1 MEDKKEYLIDMAKEH
16 WETGHPFSS
25 DDFRYFQGICKDDGF
40 DVDQKDWNYY
50 WECFEDCRLND
61 DIQNYDL
68 EDLTEAAG
76 EKNARRRVWGSD
88 WNNEHVGASNLDF
101 FGEYLLDEIK
111 SNLEGLTCNVGG
123 RQKMAIDMARTEIS
137 IDKDPAPNESVK
149 ERRIRGWVYFKS
161 NFNVIME
168 DHQILKQKVI
178 QAFKGGMADF
188 NDKYKSDYLVCKDM
202 TLISDSFKY
211 GNDNKSMYF
220 VFKVEEEKYH
230 NEKPRAVIVHKH
242 SRESLDIND
251 MFVQNAF
258 PLTIDDNNVVTTNA
272 TKPAYAEYA
281 GSNIGYYWWTEVEK
295 ESDAS
300 GPEEHTTIYYFET
313 PSDLNKYLHQHPDKE
328 KLVLCRIYENAN
340 SKSLF
345 DSILKESLTKCRE
358 SLFDDLNEYQ
368 IGVIKDMAK
377 MDIECGRPM
386 DYDNA
391 LTICQEDEDLSD
403 VAEDAAEYYI
413 DLVSKGAAA
422 FYEEFKNE
430 YDDWD
435 PDFVAEFDYGDELLH
450 ESYHR
455 WEDFYEKGCKL
466 GLNSYMNKLDIL
478 HDDYGGFKNVPKDK
492 IRVILEA
499 IPDNN
504 YDVYNFT
511 EEMIDYF
518 GFDLW

>member
-1 MEDKKEYLIDMAKEH
+1 MKDKKEYLRDMAREH
-16 WETGHPFSS
+16 WECGHPFSS
-25 DDFRYFQGICKDDGF
+25 DDFRLFQDICKDDGL
-40 DVDQKDWNYY
+40 DVDRKDWSYYWDCFNDCRENYY
-50 WECFEDCRLND
+50 DDNINEDEPLFESGLSRHIYTGKVSKGGNTA
-61 DIQNYDL
+61 L
-68 EDLTEAAG
+68 ELVRTPID
-76 EKNARRRVWGSD
+76 
-88 WNNEHVGASNLDF
+88 VGASNLDY
-101 FGEYLLDEIK
+101 FGNHLIDEIK
-111 SNLEGLTCNVGG
+111 ANLKEITCRVGG
-123 RQKMAIDMARTEIS
+123 KIKLAIDEKRTELS
-137 IDKDPAPNESVK
+137 MDKDPAPGESIK

-161 NFNVIME
+161 NFNIIME
-168 DHQILKQKVI
+168 DRQLLKQKVI

-242 SRESLDIND
+242 SRESSEL
-251 MFVQNAF
+251 
-258 PLTIDDNNVVTTNA
+258 
-272 TKPAYAEYA
+272 
-281 GSNIGYYWWTEVEK
+281 
-295 ESDAS
+295 
-300 GPEEHTTIYYFET
+300 FE
-313 PSDLNKYLHQHPDKE
+313 
-328 KLVLCRIYENAN
+328 
-340 SKSLF
+340 
-345 DSILKESLTKCRE
+345 SILKESLTKCHE

-377 MDIECGRPM
+377 MDIECGHPM
-386 DYDNA
+386 DYDDA
-391 LTICQEDEDLSD
+391 LAICQEDEDLSD

-413 DLVSKGAAA
+413 DLVGKGAAA

-435 PDFVAEFDYGDELLH
+435 PDFVAEFDHGDELLH
-450 ESYHR
+450 ESYHC

>member
-1 MEDKKEYLIDMAKEH
+1 MEDKKEYLMDMAKEH

-88 WNNEHVGASNLDF
+88 WNNEYADTDTDTGVSNLDY
-101 FGEYLLDEIK
+101 FGNHLIEEIK
-111 SNLEGLTCNVGG
+111 ANLKEITCKVGG
-123 RQKMAIDMARTEIS
+123 TIKTVIDIDRTELS
-137 IDKDPAPNESVK
+137 MDKDPAPGESVK

-168 DHQILKQKVI
+168 DRQILKQKVI

-211 GNDNKSMYF
+211 GNDNKSMYL
-220 VFKVEEEKYH
+220 VLKVEEEKYH
-230 NEKPRAVIVHKH
+230 NEKPQAVIVHKH
-242 SRESLDIND
+242 SRECVDIFNKI
-251 MFVQNAF
+251 
-258 PLTIDDNNVVTTNA
+258 LES
-272 TKPAYAEYA
+272 Y
-281 GSNIGYYWWTEVEK
+281 STE
-295 ESDAS
+295 D
-300 GPEEHTTIYYFET
+300 G
-313 PSDLNKYLHQHPDKE
+313 N
-328 KLVLCRIYENAN
+328 
-340 SKSLF
+340 
-345 DSILKESLTKCRE
+345 
-358 SLFDDLNEYQ
+358 LNEYQ
-368 IGVIKDMAK
+368 INVIKDMAK
-377 MDIECGRPM
+377 MDIECGHPM
-386 DYDNA
+386 DYDDA
-391 LTICQEDEDLSD
+391 LAICQEDEDLSD

-435 PDFVAEFDYGDELLH
+435 PDFVAEFGYEDELLH
-450 ESYHR
+450 ESYHC

-466 GLNSYMNKLDIL
+466 GLNSYMDKLDIL

>member
-1 MEDKKEYLIDMAKEH
+1 MKDKKEYLRDMAREH
-16 WETGHPFSS
+16 WECGHPFSS
-25 DDFRYFQGICKDDGF
+25 DDFRLFQDICKDDGL
-40 DVDQKDWNYY
+40 DVDRKDWSYYWDCFNDCRENYY
-50 WECFEDCRLND
+50 DDNINEDEPLFESGLSRHIYTGKVSKGGNTA
-61 DIQNYDL
+61 L
-68 EDLTEAAG
+68 ELVRTPID
-76 EKNARRRVWGSD
+76 
-88 WNNEHVGASNLDF
+88 VGASNLDY
-101 FGEYLLDEIK
+101 FGNHLIDEIK
-111 SNLEGLTCNVGG
+111 ANLKEITCRVGG
-123 RQKMAIDMARTEIS
+123 KIKLAIDEKRTELS
-137 IDKDPAPNESVK
+137 MDKDPAPGESIK

-161 NFNVIME
+161 NFNIIME
-168 DHQILKQKVI
+168 DRQLLKQKVI

-242 SRESLDIND
+242 SRESSEL
-251 MFVQNAF
+251 
-258 PLTIDDNNVVTTNA
+258 
-272 TKPAYAEYA
+272 
-281 GSNIGYYWWTEVEK
+281 
-295 ESDAS
+295 
-300 GPEEHTTIYYFET
+300 FE
-313 PSDLNKYLHQHPDKE
+313 
-328 KLVLCRIYENAN
+328 
-340 SKSLF
+340 
-345 DSILKESLTKCRE
+345 SILKESLTKCHE

-377 MDIECGRPM
+377 MDIECGHPM
-386 DYDNA
+386 DYDDA
-391 LTICQEDEDLSD
+391 LAICQEDEDLSD

-413 DLVSKGAAA
+413 DLVGKGAAA

-435 PDFVAEFDYGDELLH
+435 PDFVAEFDHGDELLH
-450 ESYHR
+450 ESYHC

-478 HDDYGGFKNVPKDK
+478 HDDYSGFKNVPKDK

-518 GFDLW
+518 GFDL

>member
-1 MEDKKEYLIDMAKEH
+1 MSSEKLFESGLSRHIYTGKISKGGNTALEIVRTPID
-16 WETGHPFSS
+16 
-25 DDFRYFQGICKDDGF
+25 
-40 DVDQKDWNYY
+40 
-50 WECFEDCRLND
+50 
-61 DIQNYDL
+61 
-68 EDLTEAAG
+68 
-76 EKNARRRVWGSD
+76 
-88 WNNEHVGASNLDF
+88 VGASNLDY
-101 FGEYLLDEIK
+101 FGRHLLEEIEA
-111 SNLEGLTCNVGG
+111 NLEDITTKVGG
-123 RQKMAIDMARTEIS
+123 KIKLAIDEKRTELS
-137 IDKDPAPNESVK
+137 MDKDPAPGESVK

-168 DHQILKQKVI
+168 DRQILKQKVI

-230 NEKPRAVIVHKH
+230 NEKPRAVIV
-242 SRESLDIND
+242 ESLDI
-251 MFVQNAF
+251 
-258 PLTIDDNNVVTTNA
+258 
-272 TKPAYAEYA
+272 
-281 GSNIGYYWWTEVEK
+281 
-295 ESDAS
+295 
-300 GPEEHTTIYYFET
+300 
-313 PSDLNKYLHQHPDKE
+313 
-328 KLVLCRIYENAN
+328 
-340 SKSLF
+340 F

-377 MDIECGRPM
+377 MDIECGHPM
-386 DYDNA
+386 DYDDA
-391 LTICQEDEDLSD
+391 LAICQEDEDLSD

-413 DLVSKGAAA
+413 DLVSQGAAA

-450 ESYHR
+450 ESYHC

-492 IRVILEA
+492 IRAILEA

>member
-1 MEDKKEYLIDMAKEH
+1 MEDKKEYLRDMAREH
-16 WETGHPFSS
+16 WECGHPFYS
-25 DDFRYFQGICKDDGF
+25 DDFRFFQDICKDDGF
-40 DVDQKDWNYY
+40 DVDRKDWSYY
-50 WECFEDCRLND
+50 WDCFNDCKESYYDDNINEDEPLFESGLSRHIYTGKVSKGGNTA
-61 DIQNYDL
+61 L
-68 EDLTEAAG
+68 ELVRTPID
-76 EKNARRRVWGSD
+76 
-88 WNNEHVGASNLDF
+88 VGASNLDY
-101 FGEYLLDEIK
+101 FGNHLIDEIK
-111 SNLEGLTCNVGG
+111 ANLKEITCRVGG
-123 RQKMAIDMARTEIS
+123 KIKLAIDEKRIELSM
-137 IDKDPAPNESVK
+137 DKDPAPGESVK

-161 NFNVIME
+161 NFDVIME
-168 DHQILKQKVI
+168 DRQILKQKVI

-202 TLISDSFKY
+202 ILISDSFKY

-230 NEKPRAVIVHKH
+230 NEKPRAVIV
-242 SRESLDIND
+242 ESLDI
-251 MFVQNAF
+251 
-258 PLTIDDNNVVTTNA
+258 
-272 TKPAYAEYA
+272 
-281 GSNIGYYWWTEVEK
+281 
-295 ESDAS
+295 
-300 GPEEHTTIYYFET
+300 
-313 PSDLNKYLHQHPDKE
+313 
-328 KLVLCRIYENAN
+328 
-340 SKSLF
+340 F

-377 MDIECGRPM
+377 MDIECGHPM

-391 LTICQEDEDLSD
+391 LAICQEDEDLSD

-435 PDFVAEFDYGDELLH
+435 PDFVAEFDYEDELLH
-450 ESYHR
+450 ESYHC

-492 IRVILEA
+492 IRAILDA
-499 IPDNN
+499 IPENN

>member
-1 MEDKKEYLIDMAKEH
+1 MKDKKEYLRDMAREH
-16 WETGHPFSS
+16 WECGHPFSS
-25 DDFRYFQGICKDDGF
+25 DDFRLFQDICKDDGL
-40 DVDQKDWNYY
+40 DVDRKDWSYYWDCFNDCRENYY
-50 WECFEDCRLND
+50 DDNINEDEPLFESGLSRHIYTGKVSKGGNTA
-61 DIQNYDL
+61 L
-68 EDLTEAAG
+68 ELVRTPID
-76 EKNARRRVWGSD
+76 
-88 WNNEHVGASNLDF
+88 VGASNLDY
-101 FGEYLLDEIK
+101 FGNHLIDEIK
-111 SNLEGLTCNVGG
+111 ANLKEITCRVGG
-123 RQKMAIDMARTEIS
+123 KIKLAIDEKRTELS
-137 IDKDPAPNESVK
+137 MDKDPAPGESIK

-161 NFNVIME
+161 NFNIIME
-168 DHQILKQKVI
+168 DRQLLKQKVI

-242 SRESLDIND
+242 SRESSEL
-251 MFVQNAF
+251 
-258 PLTIDDNNVVTTNA
+258 
-272 TKPAYAEYA
+272 
-281 GSNIGYYWWTEVEK
+281 
-295 ESDAS
+295 
-300 GPEEHTTIYYFET
+300 FE
-313 PSDLNKYLHQHPDKE
+313 
-328 KLVLCRIYENAN
+328 
-340 SKSLF
+340 
-345 DSILKESLTKCRE
+345 SILKESLTKCHE

-377 MDIECGRPM
+377 MDIECGHPM
-386 DYDNA
+386 DYDDA
-391 LTICQEDEDLSD
+391 LAICQEDEDLSD

-413 DLVSKGAAA
+413 DLVGKGAAA

-435 PDFVAEFDYGDELLH
+435 PDFVAEFDHGDELLY
-450 ESYHR
+450 ESYHC

>member
-1 MEDKKEYLIDMAKEH
+1 MKDKKEYLRDMAREH
-16 WETGHPFSS
+16 WECGHPFSS
-25 DDFRYFQGICKDDGF
+25 DDFRLFQDICKDDGL
-40 DVDQKDWNYY
+40 DVDRKDWSYYWDCFNDCRENYY
-50 WECFEDCRLND
+50 DDNINEDEPLFESGLSRHIYTGKVSKGGNTA
-61 DIQNYDL
+61 L
-68 EDLTEAAG
+68 ELVRTPID
-76 EKNARRRVWGSD
+76 
-88 WNNEHVGASNLDF
+88 VGASNLDY
-101 FGEYLLDEIK
+101 FGNHLIDEIK
-111 SNLEGLTCNVGG
+111 ANLKEITCRVGG
-123 RQKMAIDMARTEIS
+123 KIKLAIDEKRTELS
-137 IDKDPAPNESVK
+137 MDKDPAPGESIK

-161 NFNVIME
+161 NFNIIME
-168 DHQILKQKVI
+168 DRQLLKQKVI

-242 SRESLDIND
+242 SRESSEL
-251 MFVQNAF
+251 
-258 PLTIDDNNVVTTNA
+258 
-272 TKPAYAEYA
+272 
-281 GSNIGYYWWTEVEK
+281 
-295 ESDAS
+295 
-300 GPEEHTTIYYFET
+300 FE
-313 PSDLNKYLHQHPDKE
+313 
-328 KLVLCRIYENAN
+328 
-340 SKSLF
+340 
-345 DSILKESLTKCRE
+345 SILKESLTKCHE

-377 MDIECGRPM
+377 MDIECGHPM

-391 LTICQEDEDLSD
+391 LAICQEDEDLSD

-413 DLVSKGAAA
+413 DLVGKGAAA

-435 PDFVAEFDYGDELLH
+435 PDFVAEFDHGDELLY
-450 ESYHR
+450 ESYHC

>member
-1 MEDKKEYLIDMAKEH
+1 MSSEKLFESFDDEEYWNPNEVTTKVEFSKPEIEREGRYKFTIVNALISDLSSGKSRDFTIQYTESEYSLTVEVYDDESQLDETHIYMESTSLENDFDTEKRTDWLYDNLPDFTKKLLHSKMLSKDLSEKLAYTILSNATDLAVGNSFGAENLQ
-16 WETGHPFSS
+16 ET
-25 DDFRYFQGICKDDGF
+25 
-40 DVDQKDWNYY
+40 
-50 WECFEDCRLND
+50 
-61 DIQNYDL
+61 
-68 EDLTEAAG
+68 TG
-76 EKNARRRVWGSD
+76 EKNARRRLWGPD
-88 WNNEHVGASNLDF
+88 WNNEYADTGVSNLDY
-101 FGEYLLDEIK
+101 FGNHLIEEIK
-111 SNLEGLTCNVGG
+111 ANLEEITCKVGG
-123 RQKMAIDMARTEIS
+123 KIKLAIDEKRTELS
-137 IDKDPAPNESVK
+137 MDKDPAPGESVK

-168 DHQILKQKVI
+168 DRQILKQKVI

-230 NEKPRAVIVHKH
+230 NEKPRAVIV
-242 SRESLDIND
+242 ESLDI
-251 MFVQNAF
+251 
-258 PLTIDDNNVVTTNA
+258 
-272 TKPAYAEYA
+272 
-281 GSNIGYYWWTEVEK
+281 
-295 ESDAS
+295 
-300 GPEEHTTIYYFET
+300 
-313 PSDLNKYLHQHPDKE
+313 
-328 KLVLCRIYENAN
+328 
-340 SKSLF
+340 F

-368 IGVIKDMAK
+368 IGVIRDMAK
-377 MDIECGRPM
+377 MDIECGHPM

-391 LTICQEDEDLSD
+391 LAICQEDEDLSD

-413 DLVSKGAAA
+413 DLVDKGAAA

-435 PDFVAEFDYGDELLH
+435 PDFVAEFGYEDELLH
-450 ESYHR
+450 ESYHC

>member
-1 MEDKKEYLIDMAKEH
+1 MEDKKEYLRDMAREH
-16 WETGHPFSS
+16 WECGHPFDS
-25 DDFRYFQGICKDDGF
+25 DDFRFFQDICKDDGF
-40 DVDQKDWNYY
+40 DVDRKDWSYY
-50 WECFEDCRLND
+50 WDCFNDCKESYYDDNINEDEPLFESGLSRHIYTGKVSKGGNTA
-61 DIQNYDL
+61 L
-68 EDLTEAAG
+68 ELVRTPID
-76 EKNARRRVWGSD
+76 
-88 WNNEHVGASNLDF
+88 VGASNLDY
-101 FGEYLLDEIK
+101 FGNHLIDEIK
-111 SNLEGLTCNVGG
+111 ANLKEITCRVGG
-123 RQKMAIDMARTEIS
+123 KIKLAIDEKRTEIS
-137 IDKDPAPNESVK
+137 MDKDPAPGESVK

-168 DHQILKQKVI
+168 DRQILKQKVI

-230 NEKPRAVIVHKH
+230 NEKPRAVIV
-242 SRESLDIND
+242 ESLDI
-251 MFVQNAF
+251 
-258 PLTIDDNNVVTTNA
+258 
-272 TKPAYAEYA
+272 
-281 GSNIGYYWWTEVEK
+281 
-295 ESDAS
+295 
-300 GPEEHTTIYYFET
+300 
-313 PSDLNKYLHQHPDKE
+313 
-328 KLVLCRIYENAN
+328 
-340 SKSLF
+340 F

-391 LTICQEDEDLSD
+391 LAICQEDEDLSD

-435 PDFVAEFDYGDELLH
+435 PDFVAEFGYEDELLH
-450 ESYHR
+450 ESYHC

-492 IRVILEA
+492 IRAILEA